1 MRASK
6 LAILAVTTLV
16 AALLMGSFV
25 VQMQAEAVSV
35 KTNTSTPITTNYG
48 FGLARQNSKCY
59 PEARFERPTPLP
71 PIFRPPDLELSEAEF
86 TITAAG
92 EAKNISIGAKASTA
106 DATLSLSGSICIWRN
121 YICLPRFEPNVSPD
135 SICIW
140 RNQGTL
146 IVEEGQL
153 TVGDKTYFVECGRG
167 VYNTKT
173 KNGLLIIQLRLIDEK
188 GKQYLA
194 LLQGRAEP
202 TEDEG
207 VYEVSFKGQIVRWS
221 GIYLLRLNGTLE
233 TTAPLR
239 IYSICT
245 LGGTWDH
252 TTITI
257 KVEESPLA
265 ANYTGAVI
273 KAIKTWNNTLR
284 IFATRY
290 GDYSYLSNVVLKLT
304 DSDDADVKIK
314 FTDEGLFRIG
324 GETQTSFKDG
334 NIFKNI
340 TVTVKIGPR
349 YTENIVYTVT
359 LHEVGHALGLGH
371 TDIPEDLMYPVLTRW
386 GLRSVGISTLDL
398 YGVAQIFGWLPSGTL
413 DGFNVPKVVT
423 LPASIP
429 YEIVEGG

>member
-1 MRASK
+1 MRTSK

-16 AALLMGSFV
+16 AALLIGSLV
-25 VQMQAEAVSV
+25 VQMQAEAASV

-71 PIFRPPDLELSEAEF
+71 PIFRPPELELSEAEF

-92 EAKNISIGAKASTA
+92 EAKNISRGAKASTA
-106 DATLSLSGSICIWRN
+106 DATLFLSG
-121 YICLPRFEPNVSPD
+121 

-153 TVGDKTYFVECGRG
+153 TVGDKTYFVESGRG

-173 KNGLLIIQLRLIDEK
+173 KNGLLIIQLRLIDEE
-188 GKQYLA
+188 GKQCLA

-207 VYEVSFKGQIVRWS
+207 VYKVSFKGQIIRWS
-221 GIYLLRLNGTLE
+221 GIYLLKLDGTLE
-233 TTAPLR
+233 TTTTLR
-239 IYSICT
+239 TYSIST

-273 KAIKTWNNTLR
+273 KAIETWNDTLK
-284 IFATRY
+284 IFASQY
-290 GDYSYLSNVVLKLT
+290 SDYSYLSNVVLKLT

-314 FTDEGLFRIG
+314 FTDEGWFRMG

-340 TVTVKIGPR
+340 TITVKIGPR
-349 YTENIVYTVT
+349 YTENIVYAVT
-359 LHEVGHALGLGH
+359 LHELGHALGLGH
-371 TDIPEDLMYPVLTRW
+371 TDIPEDLMYPVLTSW

-398 YGVAQIFGWLPSGTL
+398 YGVAQIFGWLPSGTPA
-413 DGFNVPKVVT
+413 GFNVPKVVT

-429 YEIVEGG
+429 YEVVEGS